1 MLTVVGLIVS
11 IVLQFVAMIFAI
23 TLIRT
28 TKYNSSWILLSI
40 GLMIMAGRRLLDFL
54 PYVNRELSHRM
65 EIFSSWLG
73 VLVSILMVVGVF
85 YIRKIFI
92 YLRKAEETRKAAEKR
107 VLNAVIITEENERKR
122 LAKELHD
129 GLGPLLATAKMSVS
143 ALTEQQAAVA
153 GNKTIY
159 NNALQAINESSSSL
173 REISNNLSPHLL
185 DNFGLHRAISTF
197 TEKIND
203 TGKIKIEF
211 SSNLGSQRFES
222 NAEVIIYRAVCE
234 LIINTLKHAQANKI
248 LISLDT
254 ENDTLMLL
262 YQDDGIGYEFQKV
275 LDGNTEGMGINNIR
289 SRIGSLNGTFEV
301 DSWPGEGIIVTVQI
315 ELEKILANP
324 LST

>member
-54 PYVNRELSHRM
+54 PYIDHELSRRM

-73 VLVSILMVVGVF
+73 VLVSMLMVVGVF

-107 VLNAVIITEENERKR
+107 VLNAVIVTEENERKR

-143 ALTEQQAAVA
+143 ALTEQQAAA
-153 GNKTIY
+153 MGNKTIY
-159 NNALQAINESSSSL
+159 NNALQAINESISSL

-234 LIINTLKHAQANKI
+234 LTMNTLKHAQANKI

-275 LDGNTEGMGINNIR
+275 LDGQTEGMGINNIR

-301 DSWPGEGIIVTVQI
+301 DSWPGEGIIVTIQV
-315 ELEKILANP
+315 KIAP
-324 LST
+324 